1 MLPMGSDSGFSSSQV
16 VVLVPTLPCGML
28 CVFLSS
34 PYKHAKVRAIG
45 KSAINLAVSIKGG
58 SLKYVFLRGRPRLIR

>member
-16 VVLVPTLPCGML
+16 VVFVPTLTCGML

-34 PYKHAKVRAIG
+34 PYKHAKVRVIG
-45 KSAINLAVSIKGG
+45 KSAINSCIYKGRVSEVCLSKREAQ
-58 SLKYVFLRGRPRLIR
+58 VD